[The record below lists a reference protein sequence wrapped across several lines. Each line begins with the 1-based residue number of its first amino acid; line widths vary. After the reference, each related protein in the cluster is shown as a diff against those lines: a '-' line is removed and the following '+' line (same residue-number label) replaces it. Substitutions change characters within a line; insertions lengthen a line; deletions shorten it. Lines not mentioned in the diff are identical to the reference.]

1 MKERLAAFTD
11 HYAERK
17 DRTESGGDERRSL
30 RHPLVYLVVGDRS
43 KQALERLFELNRTQ
57 WTHPE
62 GVMYVYAGA
71 EELTG
76 PVAGHAFQWQPPVPA
91 DADDKRSLR
100 SRLPQT
106 LYGSEEKL
114 QELNGLLRRL
124 VGRIGES
131 GRLYASLMQ
140 VHVAVITRAD
150 DPWNALLPELT
161 VLLKS
166 VFAESFRTVS
176 ADLFALLR
184 EKQAHGDYAY
194 DAALGVSFLHE
205 LDRMQ
210 SRSFRFEAGLQ
221 VTADGLKL
229 PAVHPPSPLFDTAY
243 MLGDKDERGR
253 FAEDDTAVCAEIVC
267 RLSFLRCRQTADA
280 EIRHNPYNHQLFR
293 QNMMPPGA
301 AEAHYASA
309 GLAKATRPDRAIALT
324 VLLALHRR
332 LLRLMQERGEAGQ
345 RELLEA
351 LGLDA
356 GQADTVVQAAMAQ
369 LPDPVEEMH
378 GLLYEPMSVPELRR
392 MTLRQAESALFG
404 SNARDF
410 FERQSERLRGALS
423 AASHAERLR
432 QAVEQRLVSDPRYGL
447 WAVYRWTSADE
458 RHGLTGAVREWR
470 LENDRRLTAGRAELD
485 ALYEESA
492 DRLPAAR
499 GGMLGLFG
507 AKPNVKATVGA
518 LLDRVYGLKREL
530 LRLELKRELLLRY
543 EQLLEET
550 HERLKR
556 YTERLEAIDK
566 RLQEACRLCISEAND
581 EMGRNVEEYYAQA
594 VEVIAAELE
603 TRWGT
608 RFEFDERRMGSV
620 AKLLEQGDEAYAER
634 LMQVAR
640 SDWFTHSLFA
650 QPFEQELLER
660 ANVTVS
666 YENRQALTKE
676 ELYRDLCRALDEES
690 AVRVDVYRFTHRH
703 RYEESYLFGDADS
716 ELLRYAL
723 ASGEQAQTKLGC
735 MHEQRRSGVE
745 KLRIMGG
752 FRREDL
758 MVYRGGRRFYETY
771 LQNGYRFHRPGWEA
785 SEPEAASGADAKERG
800 DSR

>member
-1 MKERLAAFTD
+1 
-11 HYAERK
+11 
-17 DRTESGGDERRSL
+17 
-30 RHPLVYLVVGDRS
+30 
-43 KQALERLFELNRTQ
+43 
-57 WTHPE
+57 
-62 GVMYVYAGA
+62 
-71 EELTG
+71 
-76 PVAGHAFQWQPPVPA
+76 
-91 DADDKRSLR
+91 
-100 SRLPQT
+100 
-106 LYGSEEKL
+106 
-114 QELNGLLRRL
+114 
-124 VGRIGES
+124 
-131 GRLYASLMQ
+131 
-140 VHVAVITRAD
+140 
-150 DPWNALLPELT
+150 
-161 VLLKS
+161 
-166 VFAESFRTVS
+166 
-176 ADLFALLR
+176 
-184 EKQAHGDYAY
+184 
-194 DAALGVSFLHE
+194 
-205 LDRMQ
+205 
-210 SRSFRFEAGLQ
+210 
-221 VTADGLKL
+221 
-229 PAVHPPSPLFDTAY
+229 
-243 MLGDKDERGR
+243 
-253 FAEDDTAVCAEIVC
+253 
-267 RLSFLRCRQTADA
+267 
-280 EIRHNPYNHQLFR
+280 
-293 QNMMPPGA
+293 
-301 AEAHYASA
+301 
-309 GLAKATRPDRAIALT
+309 
-324 VLLALHRR
+324 
-332 LLRLMQERGEAGQ
+332 
-345 RELLEA
+345 
-351 LGLDA
+351 
-356 GQADTVVQAAMAQ
+356 
-369 LPDPVEEMH
+369 
-378 GLLYEPMSVPELRR
+378 
-392 MTLRQAESALFG
+392 
-404 SNARDF
+404 
-410 FERQSERLRGALS
+410 
-423 AASHAERLR
+423 
-432 QAVEQRLVSDPRYGL
+432 
-447 WAVYRWTSADE
+447 
-458 RHGLTGAVREWR
+458 
-470 LENDRRLTAGRAELD
+470 
-485 ALYEESA
+485 
-492 DRLPAAR
+492 
-499 GGMLGLFG
+499 MLGLFG

-603 TRWGT
+603 TRWGA

-690 AVRVDVYRFTHRH
+690 AIRVDVYRFTHRH

-771 LQNGYRFHRPGWEA
+771 LQNGYRFHRPDGKLRSRKRLPGRTPRKEGIAVETAQMEWFA
-785 SEPEAASGADAKERG
+785 RRLRPGGRTGRLYRRRMAAEPPVGLAARNAADGIVLRAVRPSRDGRLSAGGNDIAQAERRKLAAALRCRRMEVAGARFLRPAVCRRRAVPVG
-800 DSR
+800 IRA